1 MHRIYEIHI
10 NFNAAKKIQFFPKK
24 RENSTYIRHGDG
36 DFYDADNAIS
46 NGSSFLVLCSFRF
59 DFDFDSKASPGS
71 HTVTNRLRTVFNP
84 ATKCN
89 EKKNYRFFWM
99 VLSTLISLFFLRCSL
114 SFSLFDTDFLFSLSS
129 IAN

>member
-10 NFNAAKKIQFFPKK
+10 NFNAAKKFQFFSKK

-46 NGSSFLVLCSFRF
+46 NGSSSFVLCSFRFDF

-89 EKKNYRFFWM
+89 EKKTIGSFGWCSAHLFPCFFF
-99 VLSTLISLFFLRCSL
+99 VVRCLFHCSILI
-114 SFSLFDTDFLFSLSS
+114 FSSVCRR
-129 IAN
+129 